1 MKAEALM
8 VELWDVMEVSDV
20 RGIYKI
26 IFIASARILR
36 RAKRS
41 NWIIKK
47 KMLRETTLIIA
58 SVFHRLK

>member
-26 IFIASARILR
+26 IFIASARIPR

-47 KMLRETTLIIA
+47 KC
-58 SVFHRLK
+58 

>member
-47 KMLRETTLIIA
+47 KMLRETNLIIA
-58 SVFHRLK
+58 SVFHRLN